1 MHWSIPNFN
10 IPAGNP
16 PGIWTFDDWLIQ
28 IPTPLG
34 QNCIQIPYP
43 SARFNGK
50 CLSSGCLNSKK
61 KKNLH

>member
-28 IPTPLG
+28 IPTPPPRAK
-34 QNCIQIPYP
+34 IAFKYP
-43 SARFNGK
+43 TLVPDLMANVSPVDV
-50 CLSSGCLNSKK
+50 
-61 KKNLH
+61 